1 MNKSAER
8 ENLAVARM
16 AVLQAALRTKR
27 HLRGLARGPVS
38 GALLLRELEG
48 LGFKVQRTEEGDGVV
63 DRLMLVRVARGNPP
77 GEPEFEELAAEV
89 GRRGLALGMLVDFSR
104 DLMLDG
110 VTMVTAGGV
119 GGGRKNLDIQYP
131 TLNIQ

>member
-1 MNKSAER
+1 M
-8 ENLAVARM
+8 
-16 AVLQAALRTKR
+16 
-27 HLRGLARGPVS
+27 
-38 GALLLRELEG
+38 
-48 LGFKVQRTEEGDGVV
+48 V

-119 GGGRKNLDIQYP
+119 GGGGRISIF
-131 TLNIQ
+131 NIQHSISNEQVGNGEERRAQPF